1 MSRYNHPPSIWHVMD
16 VANSWPDALFMFWV
30 CDYDQHVGHMP
41 RGPKQSGPS
50 TPIESKTP
58 SPQSPLWKNKDHLF
72 LSCIFWSPIS
82 KSQLRAKLP
91 EAFIIS
97 WYESSE
103 ASLSDKHYR
112 NPILLSLTASKCY
125 GGPNVQHNGP
135 FGTANV
141 PRWNVIENVTEGNV
155 IMNWQRG
162 PPLRNLHW
170 ALHQLRMAWL
180 KPLC

>member
-1 MSRYNHPPSIWHVMD
+1 MD

-58 SPQSPLWKNKDHLF
+58 SPQSPLWKNTRTPVSFMYLLEPHFQVPVKSKVAWKLLLF
-72 LSCIFWSPIS
+72 HDTN
-82 KSQLRAKLP
+82 Q
-91 EAFIIS
+91 
-97 WYESSE
+97 SE

-112 NPILLSLTASKCY
+112 NPILLSLPPAKCY

-141 PRWNVIENVTEGNV
+141 PRGNVIENGPRGNV
-155 IMNWQRG
+155 IMNGQRG
-162 PPLRNLHW
+162 PRSVTCTGPYIS
-170 ALHQLRMAWL
+170 
-180 KPLC
+180 